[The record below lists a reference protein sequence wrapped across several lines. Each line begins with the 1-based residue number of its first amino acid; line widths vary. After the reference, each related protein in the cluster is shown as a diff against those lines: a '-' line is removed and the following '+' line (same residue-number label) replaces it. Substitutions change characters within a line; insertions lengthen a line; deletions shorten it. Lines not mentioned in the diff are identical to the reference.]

1 MAVRS
6 CIGCNTRHPQHTM
19 IPLSLGAGG
28 LCVVG
33 RGGRSAWVC
42 ERQSCVSAV
51 TTSAA
56 PVCRAFRTRA
66 RPHPD
71 LEQSID
77 AWRSARQISSL
88 RAAHRSGLLIVSPSK
103 DLNRNRDAVIW
114 VVTADHQDERQSP
127 TNKSSDI
134 EALMPVM
141 SIDSAMVSRITS
153 RPGSTL
159 LGIRPGRATRSLID
173 SLRRW
178 HHLG

>member
-1 MAVRS
+1 MAVRT

-51 TTSAA
+51 TTSTA
-56 PVCRAFRTRA
+56 PVCRAFRARA

-71 LEQSID
+71 LEQTIH
-77 AWRSARQISSL
+77 AWRAARQISSL
-88 RAAHRSGLLIVSPSK
+88 RVAHRSGLLIVSAPT
-103 DLNRNRDAVIW
+103 DLDRNRDAAIW
-114 VVTADHQDERQSP
+114 VATSDHQDERQSP
-127 TNKSSDI
+127 TDNSIDTS
-134 EALMPVM
+134 ALMPVM
-141 SIDSAMVSRITS
+141 SIDSAMVSRITN

-159 LGIRPGRATRSLID
+159 LGIRPGRATQSLID

>member
-1 MAVRS
+1 MLLVVRDEDVEGPGAACATLFERAVV
-6 CIGCNTRHPQHTM
+6 
-19 IPLSLGAGG
+19 A
-28 LCVVG
+28 
-33 RGGRSAWVC
+33 
-42 ERQSCVSAV
+42 
-51 TTSAA
+51 
-56 PVCRAFRTRA
+56 
-66 RPHPD
+66 D
-71 LEQSID
+71 D
-77 AWRSARQISSL
+77 ASL

-127 TNKSSDI
+127 TSKSSDI
-134 EALMPVM
+134 DALMPAM